1 MISPDDAKTRRI
13 IGLAVQTLRALGRAD
28 SMLLNVLFKDS
39 RLNPMW
45 GSVEMRH
52 VHDRCR

>member
-13 IGLAVQTLRALGRAD
+13 IGLAAQTLRALGRAD

-52 VHDRCR
+52 AHDGCR